1 MSRRT
6 QAEIDHFKKLDRKER
21 EFTETKG
28 KQCAWKFDTQE
39 EADRFA
45 SDAWYLEDC
54 NQIMF
59 NGEIAY
65 IQDHYGRSQ
74 LRVVKQDDKFCI
86 VLPVKKRLVNEGN
99 MAPCNLLGIPLL
111 FE

>member
-1 MSRRT
+1 MT
-6 QAEIDHFKKLDRKER
+6 PAEIDHFEKADRKER

-45 SDAWYLEDC
+45 SDAWHLEDC

-65 IQDHYGRSQ
+65 IQSDSCRSQ
-74 LRVVKQDDKFCI
+74 LRVVKKDDKFCI
-86 VLPVKKRLVNEGN
+86 VLPVKKRLINEGN